1 MNFWLSAALLTA
13 AVALVC
19 FYPLLRNSRTTK
31 VAERDE
37 INKAF
42 YFDRLQEIERDEQQG
57 LLDNAHQL
65 KVELQ
70 QALLQDIP
78 ERVEEIRY
86 AEQRYGKIWFVSG
99 LLSLGI
105 IATTVYFSVGSWQA
119 EAMIEKTHQK
129 LPHFYERLKE
139 EESNPLSETEMQQ
152 FATALRIEL
161 QKNPNDAKS
170 WWLLGQIGTA
180 MDNGQLAYDS
190 YGKAVQ
196 LEPENIDYKIGY
208 ARILSTSE
216 DQSDRHKGEEL
227 LKEVIR
233 KDHTN
238 IEALSLLAFRYFEQE
253 DYKMAAVT
261 WAMMLRLMPED
272 DTRRELIEKSIRS
285 ARDALAEQEEEKNKQ
300 TISK

>member
-78 ERVEEIRY
+78 EQVKEIRH

-139 EESNPLSETEMQQ
+139 EESNPLNETEMQQ

-161 QKNPNDAKS
+161 QK
-170 WWLLGQIGTA
+170 
-180 MDNGQLAYDS
+180 
-190 YGKAVQ
+190 
-196 LEPENIDYKIGY
+196 
-208 ARILSTSE
+208 
-216 DQSDRHKGEEL
+216 
-227 LKEVIR
+227 IR
-233 KDHTN
+233 MTQK
-238 IEALSLLAFRYFEQE
+238 LV
-253 DYKMAAVT
+253 VT
-261 WAMMLRLMPED
+261 WANWHGNGQW
-272 DTRRELIEKSIRS
+272 T
-285 ARDALAEQEEEKNKQ
+285 
-300 TISK
+300 TCV

>member
-78 ERVEEIRY
+78 EQVKEIRH

-139 EESNPLSETEMQQ
+139 EESNPLNETEMQQ

-196 LEPENIDYKIGY
+196 LMHAFCPLKKIKVIAIK
-208 ARILSTSE
+208 AR
-216 DQSDRHKGEEL
+216 
-227 LKEVIR
+227 
-233 KDHTN
+233 N
-238 IEALSLLAFRYFEQE
+238 Y
-253 DYKMAAVT
+253 
-261 WAMMLRLMPED
+261 
-272 DTRRELIEKSIRS
+272 
-285 ARDALAEQEEEKNKQ
+285 
-300 TISK
+300 